1 MRNLLLMLSCL
12 VFAVSAADAASSPTT
27 LETAQEQVSSALA
40 RLDIGLKK
48 AAGELGNTGLAGE
61 DARRILAATCGEFSY
76 LVDCSTIDSKGRM
89 ITVEPPQYRGFEG
102 KDISGQEQVR
112 RMLKTRKP
120 VLSSVFRSVEGYEA
134 VDVEFPAFRP
144 DGRFIGSISV
154 LFKPEKLLGDVI
166 KPLVKG
172 IPMDIWVMEKGGR
185 ILYDADP
192 AQVGL
197 NLLTST
203 EYRSYQQ
210 VVRLAERIAE
220 TPQGEGTYRFK
231 KATLNGRDVNKKA
244 YWRSVSLYGTTW
256 RLVGIH
262 LEQETAKEGN
272 GRPVSAA
279 TVEQALEAF
288 AAGTALK
295 TALAAGDKDGAM
307 KLFGKLYK
315 ATPGIYS
322 VQWIDASGVNR
333 YGFPVENSL
342 SGYDYNSRGEPR
354 DKEILRILDRKKA
367 AVFEAPL
374 FEGRTGSF
382 VFKPVFRDSD
392 YLGMVYTI
400 KLK

>member
-1 MRNLLLMLSCL
+1 MKNLLLMLSC
-12 VFAVSAADAASSPTT
+12 FAIGVSAADAANPPTT
-27 LETAQEQVSSALA
+27 LASAQEQVSSALA
-40 RLDIGLKK
+40 RLDIGLKN
-48 AAGELGNTGLAGE
+48 AAGELGKTGLAGE
-61 DARRILAATCGEFSY
+61 DARRILAAIWGFTDP
-76 LVDCSTIDSKGRM
+76 VDCAAIDPQGRM
-89 ITVEPPQYRGFEG
+89 ITVEPPKYRAFEG
-102 KDISGQEQVR
+102 TDISGQKQVQ
-112 RMLKTRKP
+112 RMLETGKP

-172 IPMDIWVMEKGGR
+172 IPLDIWAMEKGGR

-192 AQVGL
+192 AQIGL
-197 NLLTST
+197 NILTST

-210 VVRLAERIAE
+210 VVRLAEKIVE
-220 TPQGEGTYRFK
+220 TPQGEGTYRFR

-244 YWRSVSLYGTTW
+244 YWRTVSLYGTAW
-256 RLVGIH
+256 RLVGFH
-262 LEQETAKEGN
+262 LEQESANEET
-272 GRPVSAA
+272 GRPVSAT
-279 TVEQALEAF
+279 TVEQALEVF
-288 AAGTALK
+288 AMETALK
-295 TALAAGDKDGAM
+295 TALVTGDKDNGM
-307 KLFGKLYK
+307 KLFGNFFK

-333 YGFPVENSL
+333 YGFPAENSL

-354 DKEILRILDRKKA
+354 DKEILRILDRKQA

-382 VFKPVFRDSD
+382 VFKPVFRDGD